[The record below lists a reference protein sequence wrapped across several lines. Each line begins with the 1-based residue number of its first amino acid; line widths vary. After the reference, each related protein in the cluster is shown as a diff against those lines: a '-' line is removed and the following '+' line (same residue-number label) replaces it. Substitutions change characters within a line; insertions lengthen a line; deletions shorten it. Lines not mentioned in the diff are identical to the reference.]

1 MSSALETANA
11 DREDVFGRVSKALVL
26 LKDKAPLPDW
36 DDALTVSTAHPDF
49 DDPWD
54 LFAHK
59 IEAVHGQAVK
69 GLAAVA
75 EILRQASCKRGFC
88 DAAFADDPA
97 LAEFDLE
104 TELDVSRVDDYE
116 FGITRAA
123 GVIAETG
130 SIVIHDAGSA
140 RLGALAPW
148 IHIAVVER
156 SQILPDVPSAIAK
169 FGDDPYIVFATGPS
183 KTADVE
189 GILIEGVHGPGM
201 QIGCLVAT
209 S

>member
-1 MSSALETANA
+1 MN
-11 DREDVFGRVSKALVL
+11 DREAVLERVRNALAPIESKT
-26 LKDKAPLPDW
+26 PLPDW
-36 DDALTVSTAHPDF
+36 EDSLAICVAHPDF

-59 IEAVHGQAVK
+59 IELVHGQAVR

-75 EILRQASCKRGFC
+75 AILTEAECKRGFC
-88 DAAFADDPA
+88 DPAYVNDPA
-97 LAEFDLE
+97 LAGFELE
-104 TELDVSRVDDYE
+104 TEFDMSRVDDYE

-123 GVIAETG
+123 AVIAETG
-130 SIVIHDAGSA
+130 SIVLKDADSP

-156 SQILPDVPSAIAK
+156 ANILPNVPAAIAQ

-189 GILIEGVHGPGM
+189 GILIEGVHGPGK
-201 QIGCLVAT
+201 QIACLI